1 MLNTMDKIE
10 VEKIIAPF
18 LAEWKNVNVIVV
30 QSEDDIPEEFLS
42 KNKENGM
49 LGGKHE

>member
-1 MLNTMDKIE
+1 MQNTMDKSE

-18 LAEWKNVNVIVV
+18 LAEWKDVNVIVV
-30 QSEDDIPEEFLS
+30 QSEDDIPGEHLS
-42 KNKENGM
+42 QINVNGM